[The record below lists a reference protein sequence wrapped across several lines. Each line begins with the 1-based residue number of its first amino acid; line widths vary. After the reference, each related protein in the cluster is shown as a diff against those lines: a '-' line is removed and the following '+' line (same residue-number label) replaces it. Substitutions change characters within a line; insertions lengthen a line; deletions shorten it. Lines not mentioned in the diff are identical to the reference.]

1 MRVCVQGKLKQMKLD
16 KGGGVSEAVD
26 TSSSKK
32 TAADETGAEKEREQL
47 VNCVDTL

>member
-1 MRVCVQGKLKQMKLD
+1 MKLD

-32 TAADETGAEKEREQL
+32 TATPDENGTEKEREQSTEHNYL
-47 VNCVDTL
+47 TH

>member
-1 MRVCVQGKLKQMKLD
+1 MKLD

-32 TAADETGAEKEREQL
+32 TAAPNENGTDKEREQF
-47 VNCVDTL
+47 D